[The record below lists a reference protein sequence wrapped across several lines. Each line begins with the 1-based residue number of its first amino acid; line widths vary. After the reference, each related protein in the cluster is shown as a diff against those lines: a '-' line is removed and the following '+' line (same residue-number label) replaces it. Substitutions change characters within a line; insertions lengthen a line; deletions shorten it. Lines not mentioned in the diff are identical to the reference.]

1 MLHIITED
9 SNSARDFWECVA
21 HTFKRADEYRMVPL
35 ESGGGNRT
43 IEGQFK
49 SILPGIQKGDNILIV
64 IDNIAGAINNSLSV
78 YMLIKELRNKCKEL
92 GVGLRVTSYHCFEDL
107 YLSYEEISNMYKA
120 CKNADKVIIDVL
132 D

>member
-1 MLHIITED
+1 MD
-9 SNSARDFWECVA
+9 NSVRYYAIYYIQKVPSWWNPKNECVL
-21 HTFKRADEYRMVPL
+21 HHY
-35 ESGGGNRT
+35 
-43 IEGQFK
+43 
-49 SILPGIQKGDNILIV
+49 
-64 IDNIAGAINNSLSV
+64 SV
-78 YMLIKELRNKCKEL
+78 GTEAEIKAEVEKLNAEKPAYWERNKCKEL